1 MPLIIKT
8 GGMSARSFGLNSSGK
23 VKFAKQEYT
32 TAGTYTFTIPTGNNA
47 VIVTASGAGGA
58 GQVSYFDGGQWH
70 QSNGSDGGTTTVS
83 NGTFTIT
90 ANGGG
95 GGSSSGSG
103 GTVSISGATST
114 TLNQTG
120 GSKSGGTGGTSY
132 YASGTSQGGN
142 FSKPSTAGTS
152 AGGGAGF
159 QNDGPANY
167 GGSAGGTGIAVVPV
181 VGGQV
186 INITVGAGAVGSNI
200 DYNKGSSYG
209 SYAGTGGVGYVSI
222 EMA

>member
-1 MPLIIKT
+1 MPFLGRKATT
-8 GGMSARSFGLNSSGK
+8 GAQGFGLNSSGK

-32 TAGTYTFTIPTGNNA
+32 TAGSYTFTVPTGNNA

-58 GQVSYFDGGQWH
+58 GQISYFNAGSYTQVSGSAGG
-70 QSNGSDGGTTTVS
+70 NTTVT

-90 ANGGG
+90 ANGGD
-95 GGSSSGSG
+95 GGSSSSSG
-103 GTVSISGATST
+103 GTVTISGATST

-132 YASGTSQGGN
+132 YASGTSQGGD
-142 FSKPSTAGTS
+142 FSKPATANTS

-159 QNDGPANY
+159 NNDGPANY
-167 GGSAGGTGIAVVPV
+167 GGSAGGTGIAIVPV
-181 VGGQV
+181 SGGQT
-186 INITVGAGAVGSNI
+186 ITITVGAGAIGSDSDYTKGSNH
-200 DYNKGSSYG
+200 G